1 MLAPCLG
8 VEVLRARIA
17 HHGTTESLP
26 VLVVDDQAPFRM
38 AAKAVVG
45 RMDGFDVVGE
55 ATDGEE
61 AVAMAAELHP
71 ALVLMDINMPGMNGV
86 EATRRI
92 VAAEPDTVVIL
103 CSTYTPQDL
112 PPDASSSGALAYV
125 NKEEFG
131 PTELKR
137 IWAERETI
145 EFLPTGLGRFVS
157 TVLGAPDGASG
168 DRDRSPHR
176 GPGTRSRVPPHRA
189 ADGTETVAHVHE
201 AVAGLGHGRRR
212 SPARRRSP

>member
-1 MLAPCLG
+1 M
-8 VEVLRARIA
+8 EI
-17 HHGTTESLP
+17 TETLP

-45 RMDGFDVVGE
+45 RMDGFAVVGE

-92 VAAEPDTVVIL
+92 VATEPDAVVIL

-112 PPDASSSGALAYV
+112 PPDASTSGALTYV

-131 PTELKR
+131 PSELKR
-137 IWAERETI
+137 IWAERDTI
-145 EFLPTGLGRFVS
+145 EFLP
-157 TVLGAPDGASG
+157 AS
-168 DRDRSPHR
+168 
-176 GPGTRSRVPPHRA
+176 PG
-189 ADGTETVAHVHE
+189 
-201 AVAGLGHGRRR
+201 
-212 SPARRRSP
+212 